1 MLSVAMTGCGSLSG
15 DVGGSDGSG
24 SEVRLAAVPT
34 PGMRASYRVQ
44 TAAHLSGPGVR
55 LLAESQKSASTSQR
69 YVVAVTAIEA
79 DAFDV
84 RITGD
89 SLQGVVIARFNGIGA
104 RSRSGSR
111 RRGPTPTRTC

>member
-1 MLSVAMTGCGSLSG
+1 IALMRLVGLTGCGSFSG
-15 DVGGSDGSG
+15 DVAGSDGSVR
-24 SEVRLAAVPT
+24 EVRLAAAPT

-44 TAAHLSGPGVR
+44 TAALLSGPGVR
-55 LLAESQKSASTSQR
+55 TLAESQKSASTGQR

-89 SLQGVVIARFNGIGA
+89 SLQGVVVARFKRNWTVLKAEVEKEGA
-104 RSRSGSR
+104 
-111 RRGPTPTRTC
+111 